1 MARKLARDS
10 GAERSDRS
18 DGESSEE
25 SGKWVLN
32 RRNCVKLGGASIASL
47 LIGGAS
53 GGVSTGSAEADP
65 TYWTNFSSGG
75 L

>member
-1 MARKLARDS
+1 MARKLARNS

-18 DGESSEE
+18 TDESSDE
-25 SGKWVLN
+25 SGKWMLN
-32 RRNCVKLGGASIASL
+32 RRNCVKVGGVSIASL

-53 GGVSTGSAEADP
+53 SVVSTGSAEES
-65 TYWTNFSSGG
+65 TTFRTNFSSGA